1 MAFINKMLSFFDV
14 NLFNIIHK
22 YKTMTNM
29 ILNLIMMCWLAK
41 LIKWIIHNIIS
52 YKTISSRDTFK

>member
-1 MAFINKMLSFFDV
+1 MITSQKVNKVISYLSLKMAFINKMLSFFDV

-29 ILNLIMMCWLAK
+29 ILNLIMMC
-41 LIKWIIHNIIS
+41 
-52 YKTISSRDTFK
+52 